1 MKEIEVFIAG
11 SKSLTGLRDSARAAL
26 VEISNKYR
34 DLNVGFRSYT
44 FEDFSQAVAVEGQQ
58 AEYNKYISEKADYV
72 IFIFDEGF
80 GEKTME
86 ELKVAMASFKKNKKP
101 GIYIYCNEEK
111 VEDSSECGCVR
122 LWCTENRQ
130 YYISYKSD
138 NFKYELKDTFTQ
150 VLVRSSENRNGVSLA
165 KMFPGDVSPSERS
178 TGVKDAVKEIVD
190 DAVLFVASPTGF
202 MGKRCY
208 KAAKSLWNSYKEKK

>member
-11 SKSLTGLRDSARAAL
+11 SKSLTSLRDSARAAL
-26 VEISNKYR
+26 VEISNNYS

-86 ELKVAMASFKKNKKP
+86 ELEVAMESFKKNKKP

-111 VEDSSECGCVR
+111 VENSSEYDSVR

-138 NFKYELKDTFTQ
+138 NFKYELKQTFTE
-150 VLVRSSENRNGVSLA
+150 VLVHGSEKRNGVSLA
-165 KMFPGDVSPSERS
+165 KMFLGDVSPSERS
-178 TGVKDAVKEIVD
+178 TGVKDVVKEIMD
-190 DAVLFVASPTGF
+190 DTVLFVANPTVS

-208 KAAKSLWNSYKEKK
+208 KVAKSLWNSYKEKK